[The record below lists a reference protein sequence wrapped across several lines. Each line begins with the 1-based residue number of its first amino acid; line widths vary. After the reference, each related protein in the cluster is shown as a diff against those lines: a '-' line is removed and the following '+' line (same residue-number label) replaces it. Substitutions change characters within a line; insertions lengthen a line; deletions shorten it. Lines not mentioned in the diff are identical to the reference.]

1 LSAVF
6 GALSA
11 FSPKH
16 LMTFR
21 RLSGT
26 MPLLLTLARTIARP
40 LLLVVLATLL
50 IELVLP
56 LALAAQ
62 VEPGS

>member
-1 LSAVF
+1 
-6 GALSA
+6 
-11 FSPKH
+11 
-16 LMTFR
+16 MTAR

-26 MPLLLTLARTIARP
+26 MLQMLTLVRLLARP

-62 VEPGS
+62 VEAGS